1 MNRDDIVSLSLE
13 EMLSE
18 LAKDVAK
25 NDRLNL
31 GDYYQ
36 LLTSAQA
43 FTLVPIGS
51 DASEGAVGF
60 ENQGIHY
67 ILLFMRQDVA
77 TDVARRCRTAIAVPV
92 AARDA
97 LRRVPPAWGVIADWG
112 TSAELTLPPASIV
125 EFNERFRI
133 WPVRQEATEDWLVG
147 ENASMAARGVDA
159 GRRAP
164 EATRRWAQLNGFPV
178 LAESRRARRI
188 EHFFA
193 VYGDGDP
200 VGRAARGRDRWR
212 LQYESDPY
220 LHHLDAV
227 DLDRRLRTIL
237 KNQLFVDRGALPHE
251 LTSEE
256 WQELFVHLDTEYS
269 RRGLSLAS
277 AIKRA
282 DISAAWPQLRQ
293 GEAVIAAYSGPSG
306 QLFRFSKLKFL
317 KPLYELG
324 ELTIFPAARYSDA
337 SLLRSQHDNELAR
350 TVLADGTK
358 ARIEHTDRA
367 GVRHEMNAIG
377 SIKYQ
382 MASRTNYYV
391 WFTTTVYDARLY
403 DDFDADACLIIHD
416 AERFI
421 GRLFRAVSAALPRW
435 VGAEKLVRYFDPLR
449 AHGEVLASF
458 EKDFDYAYQR
468 EFRFVW
474 NPPAP
479 DTERDLPPLSITL
492 GPLTDVCSLVAL

>member
-1 MNRDDIVSLSLE
+1 MNRDDIVSLSHE

-18 LAKDVAK
+18 LAKDVVK
-25 NDRLNL
+25 NERLNVS
-31 GDYYQ
+31 DYYQ
-36 LLTSAQA
+36 LLEWANA

-51 DASEGAVGF
+51 DASEETVGF
-60 ENQGIHY
+60 ENRGVHY
-67 ILLFMRQDVA
+67 VLLFMRQDVA
-77 TDVARRCRTAIAVPV
+77 NDVARRCRNAVAVPV

-97 LRRVPPAWGVIADWG
+97 LRRVPPAWGVIVDWG
-112 TSAELTLPPASIV
+112 TSSELTLPPASIV
-125 EFNERFRI
+125 ELNERFRI
-133 WPVRQEATEDWLVG
+133 WPVRREATEDWLVG
-147 ENASMAARGVDA
+147 ENASMAARGVDVEH
-159 GRRAP
+159 RAA
-164 EATRRWAQLNGFPV
+164 EAKARWAELNGFPV

-193 VYGDGDP
+193 VYGDGEP
-200 VGRAARGRDRWR
+200 ARRAARARDRWR
-212 LQYESDPY
+212 LQYDSDPY

-227 DLDRRLRTIL
+227 DLNRRLRTIL
-237 KNQLFVDRGALPHE
+237 KNLLFVDRGVLPHE

-256 WQELFVHLDTEYS
+256 WQELFVHVEAEYS
-269 RRGLSLAS
+269 RRGFSLAD
-277 AIKRA
+277 AIKTA
-282 DISAAWPQLRQ
+282 NIAAAWPQMKR
-293 GEAVIAAYSGPSG
+293 GEAVMAAYSGPPG

-317 KPLYELG
+317 KPLYERG
-324 ELTIFPAARYSDA
+324 ELTIFPATTYSDA
-337 SLLRSQHDNELAR
+337 SLLPSQHDNELAR

-367 GVRHEMNAIG
+367 GVRHELKAIS

-416 AERFI
+416 AEIFI
-421 GRLFRAVSAALPRW
+421 DRLFRSVSVALPRW

-449 AHGEVLASF
+449 TFREVLASF

-474 NPPAP
+474 DPPAP
-479 DTERDLPPLSITL
+479 DIKRDLPPLSVTL
-492 GPLTDVCSLVAL
+492 GPLNDVCSIIAL